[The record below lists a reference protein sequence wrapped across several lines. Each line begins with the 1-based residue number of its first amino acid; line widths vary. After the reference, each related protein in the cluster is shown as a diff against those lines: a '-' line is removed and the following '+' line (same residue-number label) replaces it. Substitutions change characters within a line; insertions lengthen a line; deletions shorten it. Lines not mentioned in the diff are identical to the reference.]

1 MELYGD
7 RMRLKQY
14 INENEIKDNAVSI
27 IRRDFKKMGLVFQPK
42 WDDFIKNNM
51 KIIDKETEGIK
62 KEISIISNEKLRKK
76 KYQDE
81 MKTFKVKLTNL
92 WSAMKK
98 E

>member
-1 MELYGD
+1 
-7 RMRLKQY
+7 
-14 INENEIKDNAVSI
+14 
-27 IRRDFKKMGLVFQPK
+27 MGLVFQPK

-81 MKTFKVKLTNL
+81 MRTFKVKLTNL